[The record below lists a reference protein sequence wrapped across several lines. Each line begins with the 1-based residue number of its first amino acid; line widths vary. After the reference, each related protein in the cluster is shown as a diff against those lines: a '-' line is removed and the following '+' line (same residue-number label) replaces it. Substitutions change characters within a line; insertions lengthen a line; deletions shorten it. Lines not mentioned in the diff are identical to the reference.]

1 MKDKNNNGNSL
12 NEYNDKNNCISSS
25 SNNESKKGFFLYPN
39 DKPDAV
45 LDFDD
50 LNDSQFLIACVLKNK
65 NGKIYL
71 WKGKDIEIGK
81 NKEIEFKN
89 KVIQKFFKEFFKESE
104 FKDKIEE
111 INEVPMEES
120 DDFLNLLY

>member
-1 MKDKNNNGNSL
+1 
-12 NEYNDKNNCISSS
+12 
-25 SNNESKKGFFLYPN
+25 
-39 DKPDAV
+39 
-45 LDFDD
+45 
-50 LNDSQFLIACVLKNK
+50 VLKNK